1 MHCNDALPKGPFH
14 AMQAITMHAHKHA
27 FVIFYVHCFDVFSF
41 DAIQCDARQ
50 VNTAHK
56 MQWNRGLVEGNLFLN
71 FLCVCTFSCVLMQY
85 NALLLA

>member
-1 MHCNDALPKGPFH
+1 MHCNDALPKGAFH
-14 AMQAITMHAHKHA
+14 AMQANTMHAHKHA
-27 FVIFYVHCFDVFSF
+27 FVIFCVHCFGVFSF

-56 MQWNRGLVEGNLFLN
+56 MQWNRGLVEGNLFFN
-71 FLCVCTFSCVLMQY
+71 FFCVFTFSCVLMQY